1 LASLLGTVLQVAMV
15 VAGHYNKSVAS
26 LFAVGGMGL
35 SLIAGLLYAMW
46 ARGNG
51 TAPIV
56 AGGFVAGATCAFIGI
71 LVSHLLGDVPR
82 SLLVLG
88 TISSAITGALGG
100 WLGTFL
106 FRSGIAAA
114 VLIAIMSGS
123 ANAQNA
129 SSIVTDTRPIVS
141 EVVVEASAETV
152 WTAWTTGAGLRAWL
166 APHAE
171 IDLRLGG
178 LMRTNYNQQ
187 GTLGDPQTIEN
198 TILSFEPS
206 RMLSIR
212 VTKFAPDFPF
222 PNAVGDMWT
231 VIYLEP
237 AGEGRTRVRVVGLGF
252 RTDEESQ
259 RMRTFFDR
267 GNAVTLRQLQNYFS
281 RASQ

>member
-1 LASLLGTVLQVAMV
+1 MRRSTAVLA
-15 VAGHYNKSVAS
+15 
-26 LFAVGGMGL
+26 
-35 SLIAGLLYAMW
+35 
-46 ARGNG
+46 
-51 TAPIV
+51 
-56 AGGFVAGATCAFIGI
+56 FVA
-71 LVSHLLGDVPR
+71 
-82 SLLVLG
+82 VLAG
-88 TISSAITGALGG
+88 RASA
-100 WLGTFL
+100 
-106 FRSGIAAA
+106 
-114 VLIAIMSGS
+114 
-123 ANAQNA
+123 Q
-129 SSIVTDTRPIVS
+129 DTRPIVS
-141 EVVVEASAETV
+141 GVVVEASAETV
-152 WTAWTTGAGLRAWL
+152 WTAWTTGDGLRAWL

-178 LMRTNYNQQ
+178 LMRTNYNKQ

-198 TILSFEPS
+198 TILSFEPG

-281 RASQ
+281 GASR